1 VNSRQKSQIANRK
14 SQITLRLLRA
24 YESRNVTFI
33 EPDGSW
39 PIVWDR
45 AKGVY
50 VWDAEGKRY
59 LDLTA
64 AFGVA
69 ATGHANPRV
78 VSAGQKQMGRL
89 LHAMGDVHP
98 HALKARLARELSRI
112 TFERWVNKSKGQRPT
127 AKVQHPTFKVQ
138 GPKSGKTI
146 FCNSGFEA
154 VEAALK
160 TAMLATG
167 KGGVIAFEG
176 AYHGLG
182 YGALNATHRSHF
194 RSPFRQQLREFGHF
208 LPFPSVSKAGGS
220 FSKGSEDD
228 SADQSDSSL
237 RLTELQAAIR
247 RIFRHKEIG
256 ALLVEPIQVRGGI
269 QVPPAEFLPMLRELC
284 DKEGALLI
292 LDEIYTG
299 FGRTGKWFACEHAG
313 IAPDLICLGKAL
325 TGGFPLSAC
334 VGRGDLMDRAWPR
347 SEGEAIHT
355 STFLGHPVGCAMAL
369 AQLEEIKRRRL
380 VQRSAQLGERLL
392 YSLSQLNLQ
401 NLELNLWLRGRGL
414 LAGIELRN
422 LDGTP
427 ATSIALHAVK
437 CLLQRGYVFLPEG
450 EHANIIGFTP
460 PLTISSKQLDSAVL
474 TLQDILLSQFSRV
487 RQSRGRPAIQS

>member
-1 VNSRQKSQIANRK
+1 MNACQKSRIANRK
-14 SQITLRLLRA
+14 SQSTLDLLRA
-24 YESRNVTFI
+24 YESRNVTFF
-33 EPDGSW
+33 ERDGSW
-39 PIVWDR
+39 PIVWER
-45 AKGVY
+45 ARDVY
-50 VWDAEGKRY
+50 VWDAEGKKY

-69 ATGHANPRV
+69 ATGHANSRV

-112 TFERWVNKSKGQRPT
+112 TFERWANKS
-127 AKVQHPTFKVQ
+127 KVQ
-138 GPKSGKTI
+138 GPKSKVAETQAEVKGPKSGKVI

-160 TAMLATG
+160 TGMLATG
-167 KGGVIAFEG
+167 KAGVIAFEG

-208 LPFPSVSKAGGS
+208 LPFPSVSNGLS
-220 FSKGSEDD
+220 SNGSEGGPANQNA
-228 SADQSDSSL
+228 SPVRTA
-237 RLTELQAAIR
+237 ELQTAIHYLFQR
-247 RIFRHKEIG
+247 ERIG
-256 ALLVEPIQVRGGI
+256 AILVEPIQVRGGI
-269 QVPPAEFLPMLRELC
+269 HVPPPEFLPMLRDLC
-284 DKEGALLI
+284 DAHGALLI

-299 FGRTGKWFACEHAG
+299 FGRTGKWFACEHTG
-313 IAPDLICLGKAL
+313 VVPDLICLGKAL

-334 VGRGDLMDRAWPR
+334 VGQRDLMDRAWPP

-369 AQLEEIKRRRL
+369 AQLEEIKRQRL
-380 VQRSAQLGERLL
+380 VQRSQQLGEHLL
-392 YSLSQLNLQ
+392 HSLSRLNLQ
-401 NLELNLWLRGRGL
+401 ALELNLQSRGRGL
-414 LAGIELRN
+414 LAGVELSH

-427 ATSIALHAVK
+427 ATAITLHVVK
-437 CLLQRGYVFLPEG
+437 SLLHRGFVFLPEG
-450 EHANIIGFTP
+450 EHANVIGFTP
-460 PLTISSKQLDSAVL
+460 PLTISSKQLDSAVFAL
-474 TLQDILLSQFSRV
+474 KDALLASQTGRSR
-487 RQSRGRPAIQS
+487 RKPIAEP